1 MNNTDKMMYG
11 CDMEAFKESIKD
23 SFTYKF
29 QGGYMVV
36 ASLLSDAQ
44 EQLAHGQD
52 FGARQT
58 LNKAKALLFDIMED
72 KMSLQ
77 PSEELTYTRM

>member
-1 MNNTDKMMYG
+1 MNNNDKMMYG
-11 CDMEAFKESIKD
+11 CDIEAFKESVKE
-23 SFTYKF
+23 SFTYKH

-44 EQLAHGQD
+44 EQLAHGDD

-58 LNKAKALLFDIMED
+58 LNKAKALIFDMAD
-72 KMSLQ
+72 GDMTFNS
-77 PSEELTYTRM
+77 

>member
-1 MNNTDKMMYG
+1 MNNSDKMMYG
-11 CDMEAFKESIKD
+11 CDIEAFKESVKD

-44 EQLAHGQD
+44 EQLAHGDD

-58 LNKAKALLFDIMED
+58 LNKAKALIFDMAD
-72 KMSLQ
+72 GD
-77 PSEELTYTRM
+77 LTFNS

>member
-1 MNNTDKMMYG
+1 MNNSDKMMYG
-11 CDMEAFKESIKD
+11 CDIEAFKESVKD

-44 EQLAHGQD
+44 EQLAHGDD

-58 LNKAKALLFDIMED
+58 LNKAKALIFDMAD
-72 KMSLQ
+72 GGMTFNS
-77 PSEELTYTRM
+77 

>member
-1 MNNTDKMMYG
+1 MNNNDKMMYG
-11 CDMEAFKESIKD
+11 CDIEAFKESVKE
-23 SFTYKF
+23 SFTYKH

-44 EQLAHGQD
+44 EQLAHGDD

-58 LNKAKALLFDIMED
+58 LNKAKALIFDMAD
-72 KMSLQ
+72 GD
-77 PSEELTYTRM
+77 LTFNS

>member
-1 MNNTDKMMYG
+1 MNNFDKMMYG
-11 CDMEAFKESIKD
+11 CDIEAFKESIKD

-29 QGGYMVV
+29 QGGYMVI

-58 LNKAKALLFDIMED
+58 LNKAKALIFDMADGGMTFDARKET
-72 KMSLQ
+72 
-77 PSEELTYTRM
+77 E

>member
-1 MNNTDKMMYG
+1 MNDADKMMYG
-11 CDMEAFKESIKD
+11 CDIEAFKESVKD

-29 QGGYMVV
+29 TGGYMVI

-44 EQLAHGQD
+44 EQLAHGDD

-58 LNKAKALLFDIMED
+58 LNKAKALIFDMAD
-72 KMSLQ
+72 GGMTFNS
-77 PSEELTYTRM
+77 

>member
-1 MNNTDKMMYG
+1 MNNSDKMMYG
-11 CDMEAFKESIKD
+11 CDIEAFKESIKD

-29 QGGYMVV
+29 TGGYMII

-44 EQLAHGQD
+44 EQLAHGDD

-58 LNKAKALLFDIMED
+58 LNKAKALIFDMAD
-72 KMSLQ
+72 GGMTFNS
-77 PSEELTYTRM
+77 

>member
-1 MNNTDKMMYG
+1 MNNSDKMMYG
-11 CDMEAFKESIKD
+11 CDIEAFKESVKD

-29 QGGYMVV
+29 TGGYMII

-44 EQLAHGQD
+44 EQLAHGDD

-58 LNKAKALLFDIMED
+58 LNKAKALIFDMAD
-72 KMSLQ
+72 GGMTFNS
-77 PSEELTYTRM
+77 

>member
-1 MNNTDKMMYG
+1 MNDSDKMMYG
-11 CDMEAFKESIKD
+11 CDIEAFKESVKD

-29 QGGYMVV
+29 QGGYMVI

-58 LNKAKALLFDIMED
+58 LNKAKALIFDMAD
-72 KMSLQ
+72 GGMTFNS
-77 PSEELTYTRM
+77 

>member
-1 MNNTDKMMYG
+1 MNNNDKMMYG
-11 CDMEAFKESIKD
+11 CDIEAFKESVKE
-23 SFTYKF
+23 SFTYKH

-58 LNKAKALLFDIMED
+58 LNKAKALIFDMAD
-72 KMSLQ
+72 GD
-77 PSEELTYTRM
+77 LTFNS

>member
-1 MNNTDKMMYG
+1 MNNNDKMMYG
-11 CDMEAFKESIKD
+11 CDIEAFKESVKQ
-23 SFTYKF
+23 SFTYKVT
-29 QGGYMVV
+29 GGYMVI

-58 LNKAKALLFDIMED
+58 LNKAKALIFDMAD
-72 KMSLQ
+72 GGMTFNS
-77 PSEELTYTRM
+77 

>member
-1 MNNTDKMMYG
+1 MNNNDKMMYG
-11 CDMEAFKESIKD
+11 CDIEAFKESVKE
-23 SFTYKF
+23 SFTYKH

-44 EQLAHGQD
+44 EQLAHGDD

-58 LNKAKALLFDIMED
+58 LNKAKALIFDMAD
-72 KMSLQ
+72 GGMTFNS
-77 PSEELTYTRM
+77 

>member
-1 MNNTDKMMYG
+1 MNDSDKMMYG
-11 CDMEAFKESIKD
+11 CDIEAFKESVKE
-23 SFTYKF
+23 SFTYKH

-44 EQLAHGQD
+44 EQLAHGDD

-58 LNKAKALLFDIMED
+58 LNKAKALLFDDTFVM
-72 KMSLQ
+72 KLS
-77 PSEELTYTRM
+77 